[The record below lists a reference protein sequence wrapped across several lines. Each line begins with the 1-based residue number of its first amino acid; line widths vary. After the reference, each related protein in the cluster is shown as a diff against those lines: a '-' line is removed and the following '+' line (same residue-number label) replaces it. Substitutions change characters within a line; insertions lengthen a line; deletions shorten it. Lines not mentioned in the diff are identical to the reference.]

1 MVFQYDMALGAA
13 IAGMY
18 IFMIVWFIINIL
30 ILIWVYKDA
39 KERDMSPILWVI
51 VVFFCGICGL
61 IIYLIVRK

>member
-18 IFMIVWFIINIL
+18 IFMIIWFIINIL